1 MLEGYSK
8 IELQIEDEHYKKS
21 VMEGILKY
29 NNKFGLYI
37 THPDGINV
45 GNFKCF
51 EINREKTIGLLTKND
66 IKELDGHI
74 YIRKEFKH
82 CLLPDIVKIH
92 AACYEIFK
100 VVDGKKVGECLD
112 LFGLHLDYNN
122 DVKLRCNDCGKF
134 LKHNETHTYEP
145 DNIQHMDINGNK
157 RCWSNI
163 TGYTDDI
170 NLALQGHKE
179 CDLRFSTIFSH
190 YRLDNVSKNDIIEH
204 MKQTMNLMDG
214 KYTRA
219 KPTTEGGSLRKT
231 YPNQPDHIKVEVAD
245 EFESCPYFSCRIN
258 TNTFATHVNTLIKC
272 PECHNDIVIEPKWI
286 CDPECESNGKYI
298 FWLYTKDD
306 ADEDKINYEEI
317 K

>member
-21 VMEGILKY
+21 VMEGILNY

-37 THPDGINV
+37 THPDGIKV

-112 LFGLHLDYNN
+112 LFGLHLDYDN
-122 DVKLRCNDCGKF
+122 DVKLRC
-134 LKHNETHTYEP
+134 
-145 DNIQHMDINGNK
+145 
-157 RCWSNI
+157 
-163 TGYTDDI
+163 
-170 NLALQGHKE
+170 
-179 CDLRFSTIFSH
+179 
-190 YRLDNVSKNDIIEH
+190 
-204 MKQTMNLMDG
+204 
-214 KYTRA
+214 
-219 KPTTEGGSLRKT
+219 
-231 YPNQPDHIKVEVAD
+231 VEVAD
-245 EFESCPYFSCRIN
+245 EFESCPHFSCRIN